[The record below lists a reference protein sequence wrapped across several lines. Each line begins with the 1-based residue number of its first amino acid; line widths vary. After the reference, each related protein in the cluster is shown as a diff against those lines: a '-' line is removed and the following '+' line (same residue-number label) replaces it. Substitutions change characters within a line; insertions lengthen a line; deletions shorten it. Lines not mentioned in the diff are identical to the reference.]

1 MTLQSV
7 ARRGGLG
14 HEGCSLVPGDLA
26 SMFSLQPLVEAAP
39 GEAIFWEGDEAR
51 YVFQVDDGM
60 LRALR
65 VLKDGRRVIVG
76 FLHTGDLLGVSLR
89 DRYLYTVEAITE
101 VRLRRFSRHRF
112 EDEVARQPHL
122 REQFL
127 SKLCDEMTAAQ
138 DQAVLLSRRSADEK
152 VANFLLLMMKDKH
165 ADPIPFVDLPMTRLD
180 IADYLN
186 MTIETVSRT
195 ITKFANCG
203 IIVAPD
209 RRSIIILK
217 RNSLQAIA
225 DGDDTDLRSAH
236 MFGRGERTRFAQER
250 SG

>member
-1 MTLQSV
+1 MIDV
-7 ARRGGLG
+7 
-14 HEGCSLVPGDLA
+14 
-26 SMFSLQPLVEAAP
+26 AP
-39 GEAIFWEGDEAR
+39 GQALFWEGDDAK
-51 YVFQVDDGM
+51 YVFQVEDGM

-65 VLKDGRRVIVG
+65 LLADGRRVIVG
-76 FLHTGDLLGVSLR
+76 FLHAGDLLGVSLK

-101 VRLRRFSRHRF
+101 VRLRRYPRRRF
-112 EDEVARQPHL
+112 EDEVARRPHL
-122 REQFL
+122 REQLF

-152 VANFLLLMMKDKH
+152 VANFLLLMAKDRD
-165 ADPIPFVDLPMTRLD
+165 AEPVTFVDLPMTRLD

-195 ITKFANCG
+195 ITKFASNG

-217 RNSLQAIA
+217 RHMLQSIA
-225 DGDDTDLRSAH
+225 NGDGCDLRPVAVSN
-236 MFGRGERTRFAQER
+236 RIRRTGFA
-250 SG
+250 

>member
-1 MTLQSV
+1 MSLQAV
-7 ARRGGLG
+7 AMQDGLG
-14 HEGCSLVPGDLA
+14 ALARSLAPPDLS
-26 SMFSLQPLVEAAP
+26 SMFSLQPVVEFAP
-39 GEAIFWEGDEAR
+39 GKAIFWEGDEAKH
-51 YVFQVDDGM
+51 VFQVDDGM

-65 VLKDGRRVIVG
+65 LLSDGRRVIVG
-76 FLHTGDLLGVSLR
+76 FLHPGDLLGVSLK
-89 DRYLYTVEAITE
+89 DQYLYTVEAITP
-101 VRLRRFSRHRF
+101 VRLHRFPRRRF

-122 REQFL
+122 RAQLF

-152 VANFLLLMMKDKH
+152 VANFLLLMAKDRF
-165 ADPIPFVDLPMTRLD
+165 ADGTAFVDLPMTRLD

-195 ITKFANCG
+195 ITKFASSG

-217 RNSLQAIA
+217 THVLQSIA
-225 DGDDTDLRSAH
+225 NGNDCDLRSAQEP
-236 MFGRGERTRFAQER
+236 GRIGRASFAR
-250 SG
+250 

>member
-7 ARRGGLG
+7 AMQGGLG
-14 HEGCSLVPGDLA
+14 ALECSLAPPDL
-26 SMFSLQPLVEAAP
+26 SSVFSLQPIIEAAP
-39 GEAIFWEGDEAR
+39 GQSLFWQGDDAK
-51 YVFQVDDGM
+51 YVFQVEGGM

-65 VLKDGRRVIVG
+65 LLADGRRVIVG
-76 FLHTGDLLGVSLR
+76 FLHPGDLLGVCLKN
-89 DRYLYTVEAITE
+89 RYLYTVEAITE
-101 VRLRRFSRHRF
+101 VRLRRYPRRRF

-122 REQFL
+122 RQELF

-152 VANFLLLMMKDKH
+152 VANFLLLMAKDRD
-165 ADPIPFVDLPMTRLD
+165 AEPIAFVDLPMTRLD

-195 ITKFANCG
+195 ITKFASNG
-203 IIVAPD
+203 IIIAPD

-217 RNSLQAIA
+217 RHILQSIA
-225 DGDDTDLRSAH
+225 NGDDRDLRSAQ
-236 MFGRGERTRFAQER
+236 MPDKVKRTGFF
-250 SG
+250 

>member
-7 ARRGGLG
+7 ATQGGLG
-14 HEGCSLVPGDLA
+14 TLDCSFAPPDL
-26 SMFSLQPLVEAAP
+26 SSVFSLQPVIEAAP
-39 GEAIFWEGDEAR
+39 GQALFWEGDDAK
-51 YVFQVDDGM
+51 YVFQVQDGL

-65 VLKDGRRVIVG
+65 LLADGRRVIVG
-76 FLHTGDLLGVSLR
+76 FLHSGDLLGVSLK

-101 VRLRRFSRHRF
+101 VRLRRYPRRRF

-122 REQFL
+122 RAQLF

-152 VANFLLLMMKDKH
+152 VANFLLLMARDREGERT
-165 ADPIPFVDLPMTRLD
+165 AFIDLPMTRLD

-195 ITKFANCG
+195 ITKFASKG
-203 IIVAPD
+203 IIIAPD
-209 RRSIIILK
+209 RRSIIVLK
-217 RNSLQAIA
+217 WHGLQSIA
-225 DGDDTDLRSAH
+225 DGDDTDLGLAPMNGKMQRA
-236 MFGRGERTRFAQER
+236 GLAR
-250 SG
+250 

>member
-7 ARRGGLG
+7 AMQDGLG
-14 HEGCSLVPGDLA
+14 TLGCSLAPPDL
-26 SMFSLQPLVEAAP
+26 SSVFSLQPVIEAAP
-39 GEAIFWEGDEAR
+39 GQALFWQGDDAK
-51 YVFQVDDGM
+51 YVFQVEGGM

-65 VLKDGRRVIVG
+65 LLADGRRVIVG
-76 FLHTGDLLGVSLR
+76 FLHPGDLLGVSLK

-101 VRLRRFSRHRF
+101 VRLRRYPRRRF
-112 EDEVARQPHL
+112 EDEVALQPHL
-122 REQFL
+122 RQQLF

-152 VANFLLLMMKDKH
+152 VANFLLLMANDRD
-165 ADPIPFVDLPMTRLD
+165 AEPSAFVDLPMTRLD

-195 ITKFANCG
+195 ITKFASKG

-217 RNSLQAIA
+217 RHMLQSIA
-225 DGDDTDLRSAH
+225 DGDGCDFRSAP
-236 MFGRGERTRFAQER
+236 MSNGGRRAGFA
-250 SG
+250 

>member
-7 ARRGGLG
+7 AIGGGLG
-14 HEGCSLVPGDLA
+14 ALECSLAAPDL
-26 SMFSLQPLVEAAP
+26 SSVFSLQPIIEAAP
-39 GEAIFWEGDEAR
+39 GQAVFWEGDDAG
-51 YVFQVDDGM
+51 YVFQVEDGM

-65 VLKDGRRVIVG
+65 LLADGRRVIVG
-76 FLHTGDLLGVSLR
+76 FLHPGDLLGVSVK

-101 VRLRRFSRHRF
+101 VRLRRYPRRRF
-112 EDEVARQPHL
+112 EDDVARQPHL
-122 REQFL
+122 RNQLF

-152 VANFLLLMMKDKH
+152 VANFLLFMARDR
-165 ADPIPFVDLPMTRLD
+165 DGEQTDFVDLPMTRLD

-195 ITKFANCG
+195 VTKFASNG
-203 IIVAPD
+203 IIAAPD

-217 RNSLQAIA
+217 RHMLQSIA
-225 DGDDTDLRSAH
+225 DGDGCDLHPVAVSNRI
-236 MFGRGERTRFAQER
+236 RR
-250 SG
+250 SGYA

>member
-1 MTLQSV
+1 MPLQSV
-7 ARRGGLG
+7 AFQGGLG
-14 HEGCSLVPGDLA
+14 AFECSLAPPDL
-26 SMFSLQPLVEAAP
+26 SSVFSLQPMIDVAP
-39 GEAIFWEGDEAR
+39 GQALFWEGDDAK
-51 YVFQVDDGM
+51 YVFQVEDGM

-65 VLKDGRRVIVG
+65 LLADGRRVIVG
-76 FLHTGDLLGVSLR
+76 FLHAGDLLGVSLK

-101 VRLRRFSRHRF
+101 VRLRRYPRRRF
-112 EDEVARQPHL
+112 EDEVARRPHL
-122 REQFL
+122 REQLF

-152 VANFLLLMMKDKH
+152 VANFLLLMAKDRD
-165 ADPIPFVDLPMTRLD
+165 AEPVTFVDLPMTRLD

-195 ITKFANCG
+195 ITKFASNG

-217 RNSLQAIA
+217 RHMLQSIA
-225 DGDDTDLRSAH
+225 NGDGCDLRPVAVSN
-236 MFGRGERTRFAQER
+236 RIRRTGFA
-250 SG
+250 

>member
-7 ARRGGLG
+7 AINGGLG
-14 HEGCSLVPGDLA
+14 ALECSPAVPDL
-26 SMFSLQPLVEAAP
+26 SSVFSFQPIVEAAP
-39 GEAIFWEGDEAR
+39 GQAVFWEGDDAG
-51 YVFQVDDGM
+51 YVFQVEDGM

-65 VLKDGRRVIVG
+65 LLTDGRRVIVG
-76 FLHTGDLLGVSLR
+76 FLHPGDLLGVSLR

-101 VRLRRFSRHRF
+101 VRLRRYPRRRF

-122 REQFL
+122 RNQLF

-152 VANFLLLMMKDKH
+152 VANFLLLMAKNRDG
-165 ADPIPFVDLPMTRLD
+165 AATDLVDLPMTRLD

-195 ITKFANCG
+195 ITKFAGMG
-203 IIVAPD
+203 IIAAPD

-217 RNSLQAIA
+217 RHMLQSIA
-225 DGDDTDLRSAH
+225 DGDGCDLRPDAMSNRA
-236 MFGRGERTRFAQER
+236 RRTDFA
-250 SG
+250 